1 MKSPFPGMDPYLEEH
16 WGDVHQ
22 AFVTY
27 IRDMLQ
33 PQLPEHLRARM
44 QERVYIELPEG
55 MRREYYPDVR
65 IIEYPGTRSADAA
78 AVDSGGVA
86 VADSVLVDLDIEP
99 KTESYVQ
106 VIDVRSGHQVVTS
119 IEVISPTN
127 KRAGEGKRLYLQ
139 ERQDMML
146 GGANTVEIDLLRS
159 GDWLLPISP
168 ERIMPAH
175 QTTYLAWIWRVRDP
189 NRLTVVRIPLRAR
202 LPVLPIPL
210 RDTDAEVA
218 LDLQSILDQCY
229 RNGGYDDIDY
239 RTPPSPPLS
248 DADRD
253 WAETLIHEHR
263 PDG

>member
-1 MKSPFPGMDPYLEEH
+1 MRGPFPGMDPYLERH

-55 MRREYYPDVR
+55 MKREYYPGIR
-65 IIEYPGTRSADAA
+65 LI
-78 AVDSGGVA
+78 
-86 VADSVLVDLDIEP
+86 DLDIEP

-106 VIDVRSGHQVVTS
+106 VIDVRSGHRVVTT
-119 IEVISPTN
+119 IEVVSPTN

-139 ERQDMML
+139 KRQDMIFR
-146 GGANTVEIDLLRS
+146 GANIVEIDLLRS

-189 NRLTVVRIPLRAR
+189 TRMTVFRIPLRAR

-210 RDTDAEVA
+210 CPTDAEIP
-218 LDLQSILDQCY
+218 LDLQNVLDLCY

-239 RTPPSPPLS
+239 SVPPSPPLS
-248 DADRD
+248 DDDGD
-253 WAETLIHEHR
+253 WAYTLTREYKSN
-263 PDG
+263 